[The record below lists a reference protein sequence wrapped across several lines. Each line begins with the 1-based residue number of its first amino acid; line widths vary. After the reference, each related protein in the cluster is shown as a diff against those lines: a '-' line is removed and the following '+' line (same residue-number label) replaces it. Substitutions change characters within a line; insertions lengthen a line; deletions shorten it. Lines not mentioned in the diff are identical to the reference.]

1 MLDEF
6 IEAKKDIDGESAFKL
21 YDTYGFP
28 LELTREIALENG
40 LNVDE
45 NGYKIAMQ
53 EQKDRAKAA
62 AAKIS
67 VTGDMKYAKVE
78 KKVGSTE
85 FVGYSENECDAKILA
100 TIDGEGYVD
109 VVLDKTPFY
118 AECGG
123 QVGDSGVI
131 ENENLKLEVLTTFKV
146 NKLFVH
152 RCEVVNGEITIGE
165 KVHAKIDVER
175 REEIRLHHSSAHLLQ
190 ASLVKVLGD
199 EVK

>member
-1 MLDEF
+1 MT
-6 IEAKKDIDGESAFKL
+6 K
-21 YDTYGFP
+21 
-28 LELTREIALENG
+28 EIALENA

-45 NGYKIAMQ
+45 EGYKVAMQ

-78 KKVGSTE
+78 KEVGSTE
-85 FVGYSENECDAKILA
+85 FVGYTENECDAKILA

-152 RCEVVNGEITIGE
+152 RCEVVKIG
-165 KVHAKIDVER
+165 R
-175 REEIRLHHSSAHLLQ
+175 AH
-190 ASLVKVLGD
+190 V
-199 EVK
+199 